1 MAAGFFQY
9 ERGIEMKRLLSAVA
23 LLGVVMSGAA
33 WAQDAAFCKAE
44 CDTARTQCTA
54 NIAKA
59 SGDDAVLLL
68 KREETNH
75 LARTAQGAVT
85 SSGNLALERSGQQNR
100 RAQQLGIC
108 DDKYQRCTRACSGAD
123 NSGSPIIRKR
133 ANAG

>member
-1 MAAGFFQY
+1 
-9 ERGIEMKRLLSAVA
+9 MKRLLSAVT
-23 LLGVVMSGAA
+23 LFGIVMSGAA

-54 NIAKA
+54 NTGKA

-68 KREETNH
+68 KREESNH

-108 DDKYQRCTRACSGAD
+108 DDKYQRCTRACAAG
-123 NSGSPIIRKR
+123 NNGSPIIRKR